1 MSKISNRFFVTAIDD
16 GITLHGSLS
25 SDKTLTQA
33 WTGSTVTPDWT
44 KEENQPTI
52 YLTLYSGSN
61 TAISNNVKDNYKWY
75 NDGQQITFDSDGI
88 SDDGIFKKTTT
99 KDNMPALKIIG
110 NMRSNEN
117 TVDTNTITLVGQYDA
132 GSNSLLDFSA
142 SIQTR
147 ISVMN
152 QGGYIGVLE
161 FEDGISNITNENSEV
176 KIIAR
181 LYGSGE
187 STSIAASN
195 YKVLWYVNDELKT
208 GSSDTINGYYYL
220 KVLNSQITDNAIV
233 RAEFKGKS
241 DELLYTAFT
250 SVDDLT
256 DPEYMYIQ
264 YNGENGQ
271 SATLRKGEEVTF
283 DIWVGKMDNPDKKS
297 NYIDFKI
304 KLLDS
309 NGNVYTEN
317 LEGIPNVPEGGDGWR
332 PLNTSI
338 NQFINKASITITY
351 DIATQL
357 GKSLTGIIMATEL
370 NMDIGGGGIITQ

>member
-33 WTGSTVTPDWT
+33 WTGSAVTPDWT

-61 TAISNNVKDNYKWY
+61 TAISNNVKDNYRWY
-75 NDGQQITFDSDGI
+75 NDGQPITFNSDGI
-88 SDDGIFKKTTT
+88 SDDGIFKKTT
-99 KDNMPALKIIG
+99 KNNMPALKIIG

-161 FEDGISNITNENSEV
+161 FKDGISNITNENSEV
-176 KIIAR
+176 QIIAR

-187 STSIAASN
+187 STSIAAGN

-220 KVLNSQITDNAIV
+220 KVLNSQITDNAII

-283 DIWVGKMDNPDKKS
+283 DIWVGKMDNPDIKS

-351 DIATQL
+351 DIAKQL

-370 NMDIGGGGIITQ
+370 KMDIGGGLTPQ

>member
-33 WTGSTVTPDWT
+33 WTGSAVTPDWT

-61 TAISNNVKDNYKWY
+61 TAISNNVKDNYEWY
-75 NDGQQITFDSDGI
+75 NDGQPITFNSDGI

-99 KDNMPALKIIG
+99 KNNMPALKIIG
-110 NMRSNEN
+110 NMRSNVN

-161 FEDGISNITNENSEV
+161 FENGISNITNENSDV
-176 KIIAR
+176 IIIAR

-187 STSIAASN
+187 STAIAARD

-208 GSSDTINGYYYL
+208 GSSDTIKDYYYL
-220 KVLNSQITDNAIV
+220 KVSNSQITDNAII

-264 YNGENGQ
+264 YNGANGQ

-283 DIWVGKMDNPDKKS
+283 DIWVGKMDNPNTIS

-309 NGNVYTEN
+309 NGSVYTGN
-317 LEGIPNVPEGGDGWR
+317 LDGIQNDTDGDGWR
-332 PLNTSI
+332 TLNTGTTV
-338 NQFINKASITITY
+338 FGNKASITITY

-370 NMDIGGGGIITQ
+370 NMDIGGGLTPQ

>member
-61 TAISNNVKDNYKWY
+61 TAISNNVKDNYQWY
-75 NDGQQITFDSDGI
+75 NDGQPITFDSDGI
-88 SDDGIFKKTTT
+88 SDDGIFKKTT
-99 KDNMPALKIIG
+99 KNNMPALKIIG
-110 NMRSNEN
+110 NMRSNVN

-161 FEDGISNITNENSEV
+161 YENGISNITNENSEV

-187 STSIAASN
+187 STAIAASN

-208 GSSDTINGYYYL
+208 GSSDTINKYYYL
-220 KVLNSQITDNAIV
+220 KISNSQITDNAIV
-233 RAEFKGKS
+233 RAEFKGNS

-271 SATLRKGEEVTF
+271 SATLRKDEEVTF
-283 DIWVGKMDNPDKKS
+283 DIWVGKMDDPNTIS
-297 NYIDFKI
+297 NYRDFKI

-309 NGNVYTEN
+309 NGQFYNDN
-317 LEGIPNVPEGGDGWR
+317 IDGINNADKDDDYWR
-332 PLNTSI
+332 PLDTGTI
-338 NQFINKASITITY
+338 AVGRKASITITY
-351 DIATQL
+351 DTVNLL

-370 NMDIGGGGIITQ
+370 NLDFGGGDLTPQ